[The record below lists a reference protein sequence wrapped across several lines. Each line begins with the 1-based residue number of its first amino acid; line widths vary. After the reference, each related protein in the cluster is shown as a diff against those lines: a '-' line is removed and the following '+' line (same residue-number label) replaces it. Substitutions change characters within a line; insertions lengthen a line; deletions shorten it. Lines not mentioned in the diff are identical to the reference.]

1 MGMYDVITH
10 KIKCPKCETDI
21 EIEEQIKWTND
32 CVLNYYK
39 VGDKIDASDGEYD
52 FATWVRPELFVKCKN
67 CGEKIN
73 YKVIVKDGILSE
85 IKITH
90 SERNEGLF
98 TRLPNSDGT
107 VDLHMNQ
114 KMFDKVIDPF
124 YKKMDER

>member
-114 KMFDKVIDPF
+114 KNV
-124 YKKMDER
+124 

>member
-1 MGMYDVITH
+1 M
-10 KIKCPKCETDI
+10 
-21 EIEEQIKWTND
+21 
-32 CVLNYYK
+32 
-39 VGDKIDASDGEYD
+39 
-52 FATWVRPELFVKCKN
+52 
-67 CGEKIN
+67 IN

-90 SERNEGLF
+90 SEQNEGLF

-124 YKKMDER
+124 CKKVDER